1 MRAKGSPEF
10 FFDSIKSKETLLIID
25 DNDIDRN
32 ILTSLLKDK
41 YNILEASDGKSG
53 LEKLYANLTKVSVV
67 LLDLHMPVMNGYD
80 VLHEMESDSNLSS
93 IPVMMLTSSSSDEDQ
108 ITAFRKGAAD
118 FVSKPYNPLIII
130 NRLEAIIRLRKST
143 DMLSLTAMDKQTG
156 LYSGEFFFAYAEQ
169 IVRSHPELAFDV
181 IAVNIESIKN
191 ISSRHGRKLANSLI
205 RTIAMLL
212 QDELKGREIMGRITS
227 YRFAILAE
235 HKSKE
240 AYEELAKNLSDEL
253 KEGPVYPIIV
263 KFGIHEQAVLGEGIA
278 SMHDKAEFALS
289 TIQGKY
295 NTNICFYDE
304 KLRKRQEEEQN
315 IIDNMESALANN
327 EFEVYF
333 QPKHGKDTGKTEGAE
348 ALVRWNSPKFG
359 FMNPNSFIPLFEK
372 NGFISKLDY
381 YVWESVCKTI
391 GECLKKSIPVVPVS
405 INISRG
411 DFDTKDL
418 NLVIER
424 LADQYSVP
432 HELLH
437 LELTESAY
445 HDNPEQIRSIIEKLH
460 KSGFIIELDD
470 FGTGYSSISVL
481 NQMTFDI
488 LKLDMSLVNGIH
500 ESKGHRILY
509 SIQEMARLLD
519 MKTVAEGCEDKA
531 TADELRRLGCNYI
544 QGYYYSKP
552 LPFNEFISY
561 MQKNGYSSE
570 TQALK

>member
-1 MRAKGSPEF
+1 MRLKGSQEF
-10 FFDSIKSKETLLIID
+10 FFDSIKSKDTLLIID
-25 DNDIDRN
+25 DNDIDRG
-32 ILTSLLKDK
+32 ILSSLLKEK
-41 YNILEASDGKSG
+41 YKVLEAKDGKSG
-53 LEKLYANLTKVSVV
+53 LEKLYENLSKISVV

-80 VLHEMESDSNLSS
+80 VLHEMESNSNLSS

-108 ITAFRKGAAD
+108 ITAFRKGASD

-143 DMLSLTAMDKQTG
+143 DMLSLTSVDKQTG

-169 IVRSHPELAFDV
+169 IVRSHPELSFDV
-181 IAVNIESIKN
+181 IAVNIESIKS

-212 QDELKGREIMGRITS
+212 QDELKGREIMGRIIVD
-227 YRFAILAE
+227 RFAILAE

-240 AYEELAKNLSDEL
+240 EYEQLAQKLSDEL

-263 KFGIHEQAVLGEGIA
+263 KFGIYEQAGRREGSA
-278 SMHDKAEFALS
+278 SMHDKADFALS

-295 NTNICFYDE
+295 NTSICFYDE
-304 KLRKRQEEEQN
+304 NLRKRQEEEQN
-315 IIDNMESALANN
+315 IIDNMESAIANQ

-359 FMNPNSFIPLFEK
+359 FMNPNSFIPIFEK

-381 YVWESVCKTI
+381 YVWENVCKTI

-418 NLVIER
+418 NLVIEK
-424 LADQYSVP
+424 LADEYSVP

-470 FGTGYSSISVL
+470 FGTGYSSLSVL
-481 NQMTFDI
+481 NQMSFDI

-500 ESKGHRILY
+500 DKKGHRILY

-519 MKTVAEGCEDKA
+519 MKTVAEGCEDKE

-561 MQKNGYSSE
+561 MQKNGYSTE
-570 TQALK
+570 LKA

>member
-25 DNDIDRN
+25 DSDIDRN

-53 LEKLYANLTKVSVV
+53 LEKLYANLSRISVV
-67 LLDLHMPVMNGYD
+67 LLDLYMPAMSGYD
-80 VLHEMESDSNLSS
+80 VLHEMESNSSLSS

-130 NRLEAIIRLRKST
+130 NRLEAIIRLRKSS
-143 DMLSLTAMDKQTG
+143 DMLSLTSMDKQTG
-156 LYSGEFFFAYAEQ
+156 VYSAEFFFAYAEQ
-169 IVRSHPELAFDV
+169 IVRSNQDLDFDL
-181 IAVNIESIKN
+181 IATNIESFNTIK
-191 ISSRHGRKLANSLI
+191 SRHGRKLANSLL

-212 QDELKGREIMGRITS
+212 QDELKEKEIIGRIMGD
-227 YRFAILAE
+227 RFALLVRHRSQRE
-235 HKSKE
+235 
-240 AYEELAKNLSDEL
+240 YEELADTLFQEL
-253 KEGPVYPIIV
+253 KEGPVYPLIV
-263 KFGIHEQAVLGEGIA
+263 KFGIYEQAEKDESVS
-278 SMHDKAEFALS
+278 SMYDKADFALN

-295 NTNICFYDE
+295 KAIIRFYDE
-304 KLRKRQEEEQN
+304 KLRKKLEDEQN
-315 IIDNMESALANN
+315 IIDNMEAAIANH

-359 FMNPNSFIPLFEK
+359 FMNPGAFIPVFEN

-381 YVWESVCKTI
+381 YVWESVCRTI
-391 GECLKKSIPVVPVS
+391 GECLKKKIPVVPIS

-411 DFDTKDL
+411 DFDIKDL
-418 NLVIER
+418 DLVIEH
-424 LADQYSVP
+424 LADEYSVP
-432 HELLH
+432 HDLLH

-445 HDNPEQIRSIIEKLH
+445 HDNPEQITAIIEKLH
-460 KSGFIIELDD
+460 AAGFIIELDD
-470 FGTGYSSISVL
+470 FGTGYSSLSVL
-481 NQMTFDI
+481 NKMSFDI
-488 LKLDMSLVNGIH
+488 LKLDISLVNGIH
-500 ESKGHRILY
+500 DRKGHRILY

-519 MKTVAEGCEDKA
+519 MKTVAEGCEDQE
-531 TADELRRLGCNYI
+531 TAEELRRLGCNYI

-561 MQKNGYSSE
+561 MQKNG
-570 TQALK
+570 